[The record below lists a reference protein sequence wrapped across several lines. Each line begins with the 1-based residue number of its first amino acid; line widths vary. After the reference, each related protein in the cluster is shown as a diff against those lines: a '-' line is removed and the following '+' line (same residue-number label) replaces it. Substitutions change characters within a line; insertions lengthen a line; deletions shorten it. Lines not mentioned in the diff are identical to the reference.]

1 MPKKGVRSRA
11 AWLCIVMSVLFL
23 ILSLRIF
30 IYQTFQF
37 DEFQQ
42 KVVDQIT
49 QETTVKA
56 DRGNIYDANGIVLAT
71 NVTTYRLFVDP
82 AAIIRQSEEDGI
94 NYADMIAKGMAAIE
108 TIEVSYDKVISEIN
122 NYSNKRD
129 RTLARNISEVEADAV
144 RNFMIEMKIDDLA
157 LLHLEATSMRY
168 YPYNELACHVLGFT
182 SGDGEGLYGLE
193 YQYDSVL
200 SGTDGKYIGAKDS
213 FGNEL
218 VYDYESYIPAIDGYN
233 ITTTIDV
240 YIQAE
245 LEEQLKTTYHESGG
259 KNRACGIVMDCETG
273 AILAMAVYPS
283 YDLNNPRT
291 LTYQC
296 EAIWQE
302 ACSKLK
308 SCRYEEGSEEFMA
321 YALKLYCEATDQKV
335 SQVKE
340 TFPDYDTFE
349 ETLKMYLLMNSWLN
363 KAVNEMYMP
372 GSTFKVIT
380 AAMAY
385 EENLVD
391 DTDNY
396 FVNCTGSMT
405 VLGQRIQCHYH
416 AGHGNVS
423 FAEGLQ
429 QSCNPALMTI
439 GAKIGAKTYLRYFE
453 TFGYFEKSGID
464 ISGESVTTKGV
475 TFWSEEDF
483 IESSLSTLNLAVA
496 SFGQNFKISPI
507 AHLTAIN
514 AVANGGYLVTP
525 HFIKEITDNAGNV
538 IYSYE
543 TNVRRQ
549 VISAE
554 TSRHVSAILEDGV
567 SGDGGAKNAYVAG
580 YRVAAKTGTSEK
592 KDTKREGYIP
602 YVCSTVGYAPAEN
615 PKISTL
621 ILVDEPTEGVLY
633 ASTIAAPYVGNLLEA
648 VLPYYG
654 VEAEYSE
661 ADLNKQTITA
671 PFLIGS
677 GITGATEFAQ
687 NSGFKVVVIGDGDKV
702 KAQSPAPG
710 AQLERG
716 SATIYLYTTKEA
728 ADEQKMVKVP
738 DLVSEQ
744 TTAYA
749 ANGTLLNLGLNI
761 KITGTK
767 NYMTG
772 KGAYVVAQDI
782 APGTLVPVGTVVNVT
797 FRHLDGDGDYDFDN
811 DYDWIDG
818 GGG

>member
-1 MPKKGVRSRA
+1 MPKRKVRSRA

-42 KVVDQIT
+42 KVIDQIT
-49 QETTVKA
+49 QETSVKA

-71 NVTTYRLFVDP
+71 NVTTYRLFIDP
-82 AAIIRQSEEDGI
+82 AAISRQSAEDGI
-94 NYADMIAKGMAAIE
+94 NYADMIAKGVAAIE
-108 TIEVSYDKVISEIN
+108 TIGVSYEKVISEAE
-122 NYSNKRD
+122 NYVNKRD

-144 RNFMIEMKIDDLA
+144 REFMIAMNIDDLA

-168 YPYNELACHVLGFT
+168 YPYEELACHVLGFT
-182 SGDGEGLYGLE
+182 GGDGEGLYGLE

-273 AILAMAVYPS
+273 AILAMAVYPN

-291 LTYQC
+291 LNYQC

-308 SCRYEEGSEEFMA
+308 SCNLAEGSEEYMQ
-321 YALKLYCEATDQKV
+321 YALELYCKATDQKPG
-335 SQVKE
+335 QVKE
-340 TFPDYDTFE
+340 TFPDYDTFA
-349 ETLKMYLLMNSWLN
+349 ETLKMQLLMSSWLN

-405 VLGQRIQCHYH
+405 VLGQRIHCHYH
-416 AGHGNVS
+416 AGHGNLS

-439 GAKIGAKTYLRYFE
+439 GAKIGAKTYLNYFE

-464 ISGESVTTKGV
+464 ISGESVTTQGV
-475 TFWSEEDF
+475 TFWSEADF

-514 AVANGGYLVTP
+514 AVANGGDLVTP
-525 HFIKEITDNAGNV
+525 HFIKEITDNEGNI

-543 TNVRRQ
+543 ANIRRQ
-549 VISAE
+549 VISEA

-654 VEAEYSE
+654 VEPVYSDKE
-661 ADLNKQTITA
+661 LAKQTIEA

-687 NSGFKVVVIGDGDKV
+687 NSGFKVVVIGDGDRV

-710 AQLERG
+710 DQLERG

-728 ADEQKMVKVP
+728 ADEEKMVKVP
-738 DLVSEQ
+738 DLVSEK

-749 ANGTLLNLGLNI
+749 ANGALLNLGLNI
-761 KITGTK
+761 KILGAK
-767 NYMTG
+767 NYG
-772 KGAYVVAQDI
+772 KETYVIAQDI
-782 APGTLVPVGTVVNVT
+782 APGTWVPVGTVVTVT
-797 FRHLDGDGDYDFDN
+797 FKHPDGDGDYNYDN
-811 DYDWIDG
+811 DYDWDDG
-818 GGG
+818 GTG